1 MLQAFFEAPLRIW
14 RGQAPLG
21 IVFWGYG
28 VGASSVIAVLYATV
42 LISEELALHCGI

>member
-1 MLQAFFEAPLRIW
+1 MLWALFEAPLRIW
-14 RGQAPLG
+14 RGQTPLG

-42 LISEELALHCGI
+42 